1 MNSSYEYMMQLH
13 VVIAH
18 ATLRQRGYISVNL
31 LQINSVCRCQI
42 NSFEILLKIHLYSF
56 TVTWSPQYLQNDV
69 TFRK

>member
-1 MNSSYEYMMQLH
+1 M
-13 VVIAH
+13 
-18 ATLRQRGYISVNL
+18 NL

>member
-1 MNSSYEYMMQLH
+1 MTQLH

-18 ATLRQRGYISVNL
+18 ATLRQRGYNSVNL

-42 NSFEILLKIHLYSF
+42 NSFKILLKIHLYSF
-56 TVTWSPQYLQNDV
+56 AAAWSPQYLQNDV